1 MGKNIG
7 KSLEKFF
14 VANFVSFNSDNGM
27 ERNF

>member
-1 MGKNIG
+1 MGKKFG

-14 VANFVSFNSDNGM
+14 VANFVSFDSDNGV